1 MKPIISKSQ
10 GKSHLRA
17 QKRLER
23 HHGRLTAVV
32 APVGPGVTSAASA
45 SASRS
50 VASAEAAVRTVPVVV
65 SSEIAAAVM
74 VIPLIMW

>member
-1 MKPIISKSQ
+1 MKPIISKS
-10 GKSHLRA
+10 HLRT

-45 SASRS
+45 SSRS
-50 VASAEAAVRTVPVVV
+50 VASAEAAMRAVPVVV
-65 SSEIAAAVM
+65 SEIAAAVM